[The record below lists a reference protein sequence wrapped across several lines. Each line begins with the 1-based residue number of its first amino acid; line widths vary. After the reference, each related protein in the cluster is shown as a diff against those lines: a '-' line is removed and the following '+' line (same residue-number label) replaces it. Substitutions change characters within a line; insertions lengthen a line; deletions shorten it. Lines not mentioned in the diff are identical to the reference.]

1 MRGIILAGGTGSRLH
16 PVTAVTSKQMM
27 PVYDKPLIYY
37 PLSTL
42 MLAGVT
48 EVLVISSQEAIL
60 AIKGLLGSGNNFGIQ
75 ITYQVQVSP
84 EGIAQALVL
93 GEEFIGEESVVLILG
108 DNIFYGPGLG
118 RQLMKCNSPKGAMI
132 FGYEVPNPSE
142 YGVAEVD
149 GSGTVVSIVEK
160 PVAPESNLAIPG
172 IYFFDSTVSNRA
184 KAIKK
189 SERGEFEITSV
200 LNSYL
205 VDDCLDL
212 TKLNRGTV
220 WMDCGTFDGLS
231 DASNFVRIVQE
242 RQQQKISCPEE
253 IAYVQ
258 GLMSKSQ
265 LDEHLSTKPKN
276 EYYEY
281 LRRMIKL
288 G

>member
-48 EVLVISSQEAIL
+48 EVLVISSQEAIS

-172 IYFFDSTVSNRA
+172 IYFFDSTVAHRA

-189 SERGEFEITSV
+189 SKRGEYEITSV

-253 IAYVQ
+253 IAFVQ

-265 LDEHLSTKPKN
+265 LDKHLSTKPQN